1 MAETALNILELKN
14 NNRYR
19 ILDLLRYKSLSRA
32 ELSQKT
38 GLAKS
43 SVTTLVS
50 EMINDGILREVGL
63 AKKNGSA
70 GRTRI
75 LLDINGEYGFVLGIN
90 LHRKRISVTAVDITG
105 KELFYFALPTDGLT
119 DENAIEHIK
128 KALPHKMAEAKL
140 NNKKL
145 LGIGI
150 AAPGPLSC
158 EKGIILEPPN
168 FNLFNNFNIV
178 KALEKEFGC
187 PAFLENDAAT
197 LATAEHC
204 YIKKQNGSSLF
215 VTILDGIGSALMKNG
230 DIYGGS
236 HGIAGELGHI
246 SIDPLG
252 EKCPCGNR
260 GCLEQYATLSA
271 LKKRFEIS
279 DCDELNPKSGNI
291 NGKEA
296 FDFLVNTLGMALVG
310 AVNLFDLDTVIIY
323 GEYDIIAEELTAALE
338 DYIKAHSVIC
348 KVHPVRVVPSGQNR
362 NKAAFSAAV
371 TAINKFFS
379 QSV

>member
-1 MAETALNILELKN
+1 MTEKALNVLELKN
-14 NNRYR
+14 SNRYR

-43 SVTTLVS
+43 SVTTLVN
-50 EMINDGILREVGL
+50 EMIGQGILCEAGL
-63 AKKNGSA
+63 AEKKGTA

-75 LLDINGEYGFVLGIN
+75 LLEINGDYGFVLGVN
-90 LHRKRISVTAVDITG
+90 LHRKRISVSAVDITG
-105 KELFYFALPTDGLT
+105 KELFYFALDTDELT
-119 DENAIEHIK
+119 DETAMEQIK
-128 KALPHKMAEAKL
+128 NLSFGKMTEKGL
-140 NNKKL
+140 EKSSM

-158 EKGIILEPPN
+158 EKGFILEPPN
-168 FNLFNNFNIV
+168 FKLFNNFNIV
-178 KALEKEFGC
+178 EAFEKEFGC
-187 PAFLENDAAT
+187 PVFLENDAVT
-197 LATAEHC
+197 LATAEHS
-204 YIKKQNGSSLF
+204 YVKKQKGSSLF

-246 SIDPLG
+246 SIDPFG

-260 GCLEQYATLSA
+260 GCLEQYATLAA
-271 LKKRFEIS
+271 LRRRFEIA
-279 DCDELNPKSGNI
+279 DCSELDPNPGNT

-323 GEYDIIAEELTAALE
+323 GEYDLISEKLTKALE
-338 DYIKAHSVIC
+338 DYIKSRSVIC
-348 KVHPVRVVPSGQNR
+348 KVHPVKVEPSGQNR
-362 NKAAFSAAV
+362 KKAAFAAAFL
-371 TAINKFFS
+371 AINKFFS

>member
-1 MAETALNILELKN
+1 MADTALNILELKN
-14 NNRYR
+14 NNRNR
-19 ILDLLRYKSLSRA
+19 ILELLRYSPLSRA

-43 SVTTLVS
+43 SVTTLTA
-50 EMINDGILREVGL
+50 EMISNGILCEAGLDKQSGLVG
-63 AKKNGSA
+63 
-70 GRTRI
+70 RRRI
-75 LLDINGEYGFVLGIN
+75 LLDINGDYGYVFGIN
-90 LHRKRISVTAVDITG
+90 LHRKRISLSSVNIKGEELWNYSFETRNLNNQTAL
-105 KELFYFALPTDGLT
+105 EQ
-119 DENAIEHIK
+119 IK
-128 KALPHKMAEAKL
+128 KALLQKKAEL
-140 NNKKL
+140 NSGRL

-150 AAPGPLSC
+150 AAPGPLDC

-168 FNLFNNFNIV
+168 FKLFNNFNITDS
-178 KALEKEFGC
+178 LEKDFGC

-204 YIKKQNGSSLF
+204 YIKRQNGSSLF
-215 VTILDGIGSALMKNG
+215 VTISDGIGSALMKNG

-246 SIDPLG
+246 SIDPFG

-271 LKKRFEIS
+271 LKARFDIS
-279 DCDELNPKSGNI
+279 DCLNLLEDEGN
-291 NGKEA
+291 NSTEGKKA
-296 FDFLVNTLGMALVG
+296 FEFLVNTLGTALVG

-323 GEYDIIAEELTAALE
+323 GEYNIIAQKLSKSLE

-348 KVHPVRVVPSGQNR
+348 RVHPVRVLPSGQDR
-362 NKAAFSAAV
+362 NKAAFSAAIP
-371 TAINKFFS
+371 AINKFFS
-379 QSV
+379 QSG